1 MKKDPIKVHP
11 KIKNPSNNSLRL
23 RKNAKAYE
31 LMEKR
36 VVKFK
41 KLYSFI
47 SEINQVIV
55 RTSDETTLFQDICN
69 IAIRIGKFRMAWIGI
84 LDHETKMII
93 PVIHAG
99 YEKGYLTKIKKI
111 RATLTA
117 AGRGPTG
124 EALRKGEYNVCNDI
138 ENDPRMVPW
147 KDDAIARGYFSSI
160 ALPLK
165 MKGKVIGA
173 ITIYAGEKNFFTK
186 DEIKLLK
193 EAAYDI
199 SFALEILENNAKQK
213 KSEEEITFLYEIYE
227 KVQLATSDTIWDWD
241 IKKDTLQFNKGIIES
256 YGYPKEMMV
265 SSVEW
270 REKNIHPDD
279 LERVQLSIADCFEK
293 KNTTIS
299 LEYRFK
305 AANNRYKFVYD
316 RAFVVF
322 YKGKPIRMVG
332 AMQDITFQKEEELR
346 LAKTIIKAQE
356 AERHFIGQELH
367 DNVNQLLVASQ
378 LNLGMVKKMNPEK
391 AAELIDNIKE
401 YISTAINEIRNLSHQ
416 LSPSSFGDV
425 TLKDVFENLLQGINA
440 NNNYKIQLKFLYP
453 QNEPMDQDLQ
463 ITLYRILQEALNNI
477 VKYASANVIEIVV
490 DKTDKGISMSI
501 ADNGVGFTI
510 TTSKKGIGLNNIKR
524 RVESFEGSFK
534 ITSSPGKGCK
544 IQVLLPL
551 Q

>member
-1 MKKDPIKVHP
+1 MKKNPIKVRP
-11 KIKNPSNNSLRL
+11 KIKSPANNSLRIQ
-23 RKNAKAYE
+23 RDAKAYE

-47 SEINQVIV
+47 SEINQMIV
-55 RTSDETTLFQDICN
+55 RTTDETTLFHDTCQ

-84 LDHETKMII
+84 LDHDTKLLN
-93 PVIHAG
+93 PVMHSG
-99 YEKGYLTKIKKI
+99 YEKGYLAKIKKI

-124 EALRKGEYNVCNDI
+124 EALRKGQYIVCNDI
-138 ENDPRMVPW
+138 ETDPRMVPW
-147 KDDAIARGYFSSI
+147 KEEALARGYYSSI

-165 MKGKVIGA
+165 RREKIIGA
-173 ITIYAGEKNFFTK
+173 ISIYAGEKNFFTK
-186 DEIKLLK
+186 DEIKLLR

-199 SFALEILENNAKQK
+199 SFALEILENNAIQK

-256 YGYPKEMMV
+256 YGYAKEMMV
-265 SSVEW
+265 SSVKW

-293 KNTTIS
+293 KTTTIS

-305 AANNRYKFVYD
+305 AANNKFRFVYD
-316 RAFVVF
+316 RAFIVF

-391 AAELIDNIKE
+391 AAELIDNIKG

-440 NNNYKIQLKFLYP
+440 NNDYKIHLKFHYP
-453 QNEPMDQDLQ
+453 QNEPLDQDLQ

-477 VKYASANVIEIVV
+477 VKYASASNIEIIV
-490 DKTDKGISMSI
+490 DKTEKGISMSI
-501 ADNGVGFTI
+501 ADNGVGFNI
-510 TTSKKGIGLNNIKR
+510 TSSKKGIGLNNIKR

-534 ITSSPGKGCK
+534 ITSTPGKGCK

-551 Q
+551 